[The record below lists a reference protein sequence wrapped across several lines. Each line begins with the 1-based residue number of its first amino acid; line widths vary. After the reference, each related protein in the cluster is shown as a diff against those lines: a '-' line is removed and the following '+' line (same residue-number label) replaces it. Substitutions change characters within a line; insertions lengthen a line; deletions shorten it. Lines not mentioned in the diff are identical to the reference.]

1 MSDSP
6 GGAKARRPLHFM
18 WIADCSG
25 SMNSDGKIQAL
36 NNAIR
41 EAIPHLQDAAA
52 DNAYADILVRVMAFA
67 TGVRW
72 HIGQPTPVQELSWV
86 DLTADGYSDMGAAL
100 AEVAVQLRALPQE
113 GRYLPPALVLIS
125 DGQPT
130 DDFGGGLQA
139 LMDEPW
145 GRNAVR
151 LAVAIGRDADLGV
164 LERFIGRPEIEPVS
178 ASNPEQLVQLIRWAS
193 TVASKVASAPRL
205 GGADGAA
212 PSVRPPAIVDDPN
225 AATTW

>member
-1 MSDSP
+1 MT
-6 GGAKARRPLHFM
+6 RRPLHFI

-41 EAIPHLQDAAA
+41 ETIPHLQEAARL
-52 DNAYADILVRVMAFA
+52 NAYAELLVRAIGFS

-72 HIGQPTPVQELSWV
+72 HIADPTPVD
-86 DLTADGYSDMGAAL
+86 DLTWTDLAADGYTDLGAAL
-100 AEVAVQLRALPQE
+100 TEVAAQLRVLPPEVQD
-113 GRYLPPALVLIS
+113 LPPALVLIS

-130 DDFGGGLQA
+130 DDFEAGLGA
-139 LMDEPW
+139 LLDEPR
-145 GRNAVR
+145 GRSAVR
-151 LAVAIGRDADLGV
+151 LAVAMGRDADLGV
-164 LERFIGRPEIEPVS
+164 LQRFIGRPDLAPVA

-193 TVASKVASAPRL
+193 TVASKVAAAPRVTASHDSAPI
-205 GGADGAA
+205 
-212 PSVRPPAIVDDPN
+212 VHPPAIVDDPT